1 MKKKKKEKE
10 TETGINLLRL
20 LASSSQKSWPFLER
34 GSSLSAK
41 LHGEWEWEGTPA
53 GDGKHFPYKL
63 GLDGILLK
71 TPPPLFVFFRR
82 PNPGKEPTLFHGGPM
97 PQPGPTTLS
106 LSLHSQSLLIIE
118 NGNLTVFASLFSLA
132 SAEADFQSKNE
143 EYIGTFPLFHPL
155 LS

>member
-1 MKKKKKEKE
+1 M
-10 TETGINLLRL
+10 LRL

-106 LSLHSQSLLIIE
+106 LFLSPFSISTDYRKWQPYCLCPSLL
-118 NGNLTVFASLFSLA
+118 
-132 SAEADFQSKNE
+132 
-143 EYIGTFPLFHPL
+143 L
-155 LS
+155 LPKQTSNQRMRNILVPSPSSTHY